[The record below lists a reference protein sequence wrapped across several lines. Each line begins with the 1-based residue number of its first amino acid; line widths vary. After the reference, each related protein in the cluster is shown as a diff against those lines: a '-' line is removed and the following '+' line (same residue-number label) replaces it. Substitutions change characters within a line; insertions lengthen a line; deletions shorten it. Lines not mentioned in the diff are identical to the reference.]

1 MYRSNDIV
9 QLDPYSIFIRPFVK
23 VGDSMEN
30 VKVLQYFI
38 KDLEVLDEDQNGPQ
52 AELARNNSK
61 FRRLFRNLFSK
72 KPKFS
77 TKKYQN
83 FPKGQIEE
91 VEFATLEW
99 EI

>member
-38 KDLEVLDEDQNGPQ
+38 KDLEVLDED
-52 AELARNNSK
+52 
-61 FRRLFRNLFSK
+61 
-72 KPKFS
+72 
-77 TKKYQN
+77 
-83 FPKGQIEE
+83 
-91 VEFATLEW
+91 
-99 EI
+99 